1 MDSFQ
6 VPPTPEPVQPA
17 PLPARAPSFRS
28 LAPQDNPPW
37 GWVDIVIFIVV
48 TVGLYFGITMIL
60 AIGYIAS
67 GHGAAELKGLT
78 RPAMIISLYTTVL
91 ASIGQMLFLFFRT
104 RTFGE
109 KHFWR
114 GLGWISFESLG
125 MRTELAS
132 TLCVLGGIALG
143 LLVGRI
149 DSAIGHKAGSS
160 MEQFMHDRH
169 TALFLGILGIALA
182 PLVEETIFRGFI
194 YPIAQ
199 RTLGIISGVIL
210 TGVLFGL
217 LHGFQLWPNW
227 PQILLL
233 VFVGIVFTYV
243 RAKTKTTLA
252 SFIMHLSYNGFIF
265 VSFFVATNGLKD
277 LPILH

>member
-1 MDSFQ
+1 
-6 VPPTPEPVQPA
+6 
-17 PLPARAPSFRS
+17 
-28 LAPQDNPPW
+28 
-37 GWVDIVIFIVV
+37 
-48 TVGLYFGITMIL
+48 MIL

-67 GHGAAELKGLT
+67 GHGAAELKGPT
-78 RPAMIISLYTTVL
+78 QPAMIIALYTTVL

-104 RTFGE
+104 RAFGE

-132 TLCVLGGIALG
+132 TLCVLGGVAVG
-143 LLVGRI
+143 LLVSTI
-149 DSAIGHKAGSS
+149 SSAVGQKPGSS
-160 MEQFMHDRH
+160 MEQFLHDRH
-169 TALFLGILGIALA
+169 TALFLGILGIVLA

-194 YPIAQ
+194 YPIVQ
-199 RTLGIISGVIL
+199 RTLGVISGVIL

-243 RAKTKTTLA
+243 RARTKTTLA
-252 SFIMHLSYNGFIF
+252 SFIMHFSYNSFLF
-265 VSFFVATNGLKD
+265 VSFFVATNGLKNI
-277 LPILH
+277 PILR